1 MLYSSA
7 FYEKAALHPNPFF
20 IDSKNRSGFYCGVYY
35 SLKASSQTEEVKRV
49 FLSI

>member
-1 MLYSSA
+1 MLYASA
-7 FYEKAALHPNPFF
+7 SYEKAALHANPFF
-20 IDSKNRSGFYCGVYY
+20 IDKRNRAGFYCGVYY